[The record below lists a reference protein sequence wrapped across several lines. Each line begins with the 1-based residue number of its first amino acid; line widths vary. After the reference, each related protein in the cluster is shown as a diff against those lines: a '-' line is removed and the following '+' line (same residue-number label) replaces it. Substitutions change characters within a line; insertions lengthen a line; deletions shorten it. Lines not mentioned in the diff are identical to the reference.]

1 MKKIISIA
9 VTLATLLSSFGA
21 YTVSAEDSALKVEGY
36 TAGKQKLVLALSEN
50 VSEFDT
56 SKVKL
61 VKDETD
67 EIGFTGYS
75 TSKNLV
81 TIDLDED
88 FSEESVYQLTFSGI
102 EKASDV
108 SEWFKTD
115 IWADDFETDKIW
127 NTDASKNIWDSND
140 FANNTHATITDAD
153 GDGDNELKFLS
164 NGRSLRPLVD
174 DIENCKYE
182 DISIEATLKSV
193 NGDSTTP
200 NITFGLRGEN
210 TQRVWP
216 NQKSR
221 AELIF
226 RGYSKQTSK
235 VYELN
240 SETTKYEAVSTCE
253 YDATSSFYNGNSVL
267 INAIDKYIEGY
278 VGGKNVISLTDEI
291 VTGGRFYIVGANGT
305 IDDIRV
311 TATVPTEAP
320 AHFTVNTLNAGQSSI
335 YLTTSSALASSTLD
349 ITKLHLYEDGTAVG
363 ITSASASGNEI
374 TVALEKELAENKVYK
389 FTADSRFG
397 DSTATL
403 LGAYETEFKV
413 KRIKDDFSTDKIW
426 NEDAAQNIWSGT
438 MTEFRNET
446 NAVIADG
453 VLKFNGNW
461 NRKLYPADYT
471 TAKYKNTVIELK
483 TVNTGGGN
491 QFEARLYTRVTP
503 SNSVGAGLSEG
514 VTIPLRGYRTGTAI
528 EMVNLEADG
537 TKTTSEP
544 TYAQTI
550 FNTQRNV
557 RVISAD
563 ENIRLYIDNTL
574 YGSIEDTVP
583 TEGTFAIDGYLG
595 SIDDFCMTATIP
607 VVPDIEAELQV
618 TCMDT
623 DGYEASWDSADKV
636 TAFVDLKNNTEDK
649 KTAAVI
655 FAFYDTNGKMLDAYT
670 AKSVEILAGETN
682 STMMEN
688 ADMPEGAAYVRAY
701 VWDSLENLTPYTG
714 SLKFPQ

>member
-21 YTVSAEDSALKVEGY
+21 YTVSAEDAALKVEGY

-67 EIGFTGYS
+67 EIGLTDYS
-75 TSKNLV
+75 ISKNLV
-81 TIDLDED
+81 TINLDED

-115 IWADDFETDKIW
+115 IWADDFETDKIR
-127 NTDASKNIWDSND
+127 NTDSSKNIWDSNE
-140 FANNTHATITDAD
+140 FSTTYAVITDDD
-153 GDGDNELKFLS
+153 GDGDNELKFLNS
-164 NGRSLRPLVD
+164 GRSLRPLID

-182 DISIEATLKSV
+182 DISIEATLKGIAGNQS
-193 NGDSTTP
+193 SP

-210 TQRVWP
+210 TQRAWP
-216 NQKSR
+216 GLKSR

-267 INAIDKYIEGY
+267 INAVDKYIEGY

-320 AHFTVNTLNAGQSSI
+320 AHFTVDTLNAGQNSI
-335 YLTTSSALASSTLD
+335 YLTTSSELASSTLD
-349 ITKLHLYEDGTAVG
+349 TANLHLYEDGTAVG

-374 TVALEKELAENKVYK
+374 TVALEKELEENKAYK

-438 MTEFRNET
+438 MTEFSKT
-446 NAVIADG
+446 YADVADG
-453 VLKFNGNW
+453 ALKFNGNW
-461 NRKLYPADYT
+461 GRKLYPADYT

-483 TVNTGGGN
+483 TVNTGSGN
-491 QFEARLYTRVTP
+491 QFAARLYTRVTP
-503 SNSVGAGLSEG
+503 SNSVGAALSEG
-514 VTIPLRGYRTGTAI
+514 VTIPLRGYTTGAGI

-537 TKTTSEP
+537 IKTTSAP
-544 TYAQTI
+544 TYEQTI
-550 FNTQRNV
+550 FNAQRNV

-583 TEGTFAIDGYLG
+583 TEGTFAIDGFLG

-618 TCMDT
+618 TCMDK
-623 DGYEASWDSADKV
+623 DGDETSWDSADKV

-649 KTAAVI
+649 KTVAVI

-670 AKSVEILAGETN
+670 AEPTEVLAGETN
-682 STMMEN
+682 SAMMEN